1 MKPQMALKPMVFA
14 LAALMAAAAQANG
27 GGWHPAPQPTGVVA
41 AVVTDV
47 QNSAGNKFDD
57 TKTENNASSDNSVN
71 GNSGNVGVNV
81 QAGSG
86 NQADNSAA
94 ISSAKGD
101 FATVFGLVDV
111 NQNSALN
118 NFVNKG
124 TQNNASLDNSLNG
137 NSGNLGYN
145 GQAGQ
150 GNQGKNN
157 MAITTADGKNIAA
170 AANTEQNSLANSYL
184 NAAATS
190 NGYGGHGGHGGSAQ
204 YVSNNSSLD
213 NSINRNSGNVGVN
226 LQSGSGNQGSNS
238 LSIGQGCSVCSS
250 GSGMRF

>member
-1 MKPQMALKPMVFA
+1 MKPQMALKPLVFA
-14 LAALMAAAAQANG
+14 LAALMAAAAQAG

-41 AVVTDV
+41 SVVTDV
-47 QNSAGNKFDD
+47 QNSVGNKFDD
-57 TKTENNASSDNSVN
+57 TKTENNASADGSVT

-86 NQADNSAA
+86 NQADNSGA

-101 FATVFGLVDV
+101 FATVFAVVDV
-111 NQNSALN
+111 NQNSGLN

-124 TQNNASLDNSLNG
+124 TQNNASLDNSANG

-157 MAITTADGKNIAA
+157 LAITTADGKNIAA
-170 AANTEQNSLANSYL
+170 AANTEQNSLANNYL
-184 NAAATS
+184 NAAAT
-190 NGYGGHGGHGGSAQ
+190 GYGHHGGKPQ

-213 NSINRNSGNVGVN
+213 NSVNRNSGNVGVN
-226 LQSGSGNQGSNS
+226 QQSGSGNQGSNS
-238 LSIGQGCSVCSS
+238 LSIGQGCSVCAS
-250 GSGMRF
+250 GVRF

>member
-1 MKPQMALKPMVFA
+1 MKPQMALKPLVFA
-14 LAALMAAAAQANG
+14 LAALMAAAAQAG
-27 GGWHPAPQPTGVVA
+27 SWHPAPQPTGTIA

-57 TKTENNASSDNSVN
+57 TKTENNASADNAVN
-71 GNSGNVGVNV
+71 GNSGNAGVNV
-81 QAGSG
+81 QAGSA

-101 FATVFGLVDV
+101 AATVFGVVDV
-111 NQNSALN
+111 NQNSVLN
-118 NFVNKG
+118 TYVNKG
-124 TQNNASLDNSLNG
+124 TQNNASLDNAING
-137 NSGNLGYN
+137 NSGNVGYN

-157 MAITTADGKNIAA
+157 LAIVTADGKNIAA
-170 AANTEQNSLANSYL
+170 AANTEQNSLGNSYL

-190 NGYGGHGGHGGSAQ
+190 HGYGYGGKPQ
-204 YVSNNSSLD
+204 YVSNNASLD
-213 NSINRNSGNVGVN
+213 NSVNRNSGNMGVN

-238 LSIGQGCSVCSS
+238 LAIGQGCTVCAS
-250 GSGMRF
+250 GVRF

>member
-1 MKPQMALKPMVFA
+1 MKPQMALKPLVFA
-14 LAALMAAAAQANG
+14 LAALMAAAAQA
-27 GGWHPAPQPTGVVA
+27 GGWHPAPQPTGTIA

-57 TKTENNASSDNSVN
+57 TKTENNASADNSVN
-71 GNSGNVGVNV
+71 SNSGNAGVNA

-101 FATVFGLVDV
+101 AATVFGVVDV
-111 NQNSALN
+111 NQNSVLN
-118 NFVNKG
+118 TYVNKG
-124 TQNNASLDNSLNG
+124 TQNNASLDNSING
-137 NSGNLGYN
+137 NSGNVGYN

-157 MAITTADGKNIAA
+157 LAIVTADGKNIAA
-170 AANTEQNSLANSYL
+170 AANTEQNSLGNSYL

-190 NGYGGHGGHGGSAQ
+190 HGYGYGGKPQ
-204 YVSNNSSLD
+204 YVSNNASLD
-213 NSINRNSGNVGVN
+213 NSVNRNSGNMGVN

-238 LSIGQGCSVCSS
+238 LAIGQGCTVCAS
-250 GSGMRF
+250 GVRF

>member
-14 LAALMAAAAQANG
+14 LAALMAAAAQAG

-41 AVVTDV
+41 SVVTDV
-47 QNSAGNKFDD
+47 QNSIGNKFDD
-57 TKTENNASSDNSVN
+57 TKTENNASNDNSVN

-81 QAGSG
+81 QSGSG
-86 NQADNSAA
+86 NQADNSGA

-101 FATVFGLVDV
+101 FATVFAVVDV

-118 NFVNKG
+118 NFINKG
-124 TQNNASLDNSLNG
+124 TQNNASVDNGING
-137 NSGNLGYN
+137 NSGNVGYN

-157 MAITTADGKNIAA
+157 LAITTADGKNIAA
-170 AANTEQNSLANSYL
+170 AANTEQNSLANNYL
-184 NAAATS
+184 NTAATS
-190 NGYGGHGGHGGSAQ
+190 HGYGYGGKPQ

-213 NSINRNSGNVGVN
+213 NSVNRNSGNVGVN
-226 LQSGSGNQGSNS
+226 LQSGAGNQGSNS
-238 LSIGQGCSVCSS
+238 LSVGQGCSVC
-250 GSGMRF
+250 GSGVRF

>member
-1 MKPQMALKPMVFA
+1 MKPQMALKPLVFA
-14 LAALMAAAAQANG
+14 LAALMAAAAQAG

-41 AVVTDV
+41 SVVTDV
-47 QNSAGNKFDD
+47 QNSVGNKFDD
-57 TKTENNASSDNSVN
+57 TKTENNASADGSVT
-71 GNSGNVGVNV
+71 GNSGNTGVNV

-86 NQADNSAA
+86 NQADNSGA

-101 FATVFGLVDV
+101 FATVFAVIDV
-111 NQNSALN
+111 NQASGLN

-124 TQNNASLDNSLNG
+124 TQNNASLDNSANG
-137 NSGNLGYN
+137 SFGNLGYN

-157 MAITTADGKNIAA
+157 LAITTADGKNIAA
-170 AANTEQNSLANSYL
+170 AANTEQNSLGNSYL

-190 NGYGGHGGHGGSAQ
+190 YGYGHGSKAQ

-213 NSINRNSGNVGVN
+213 NSVNRNSGNVGVN
-226 LQSGSGNQGSNS
+226 LQSGSGHQASNS
-238 LSIGQGCSVCSS
+238 LSIGQGCSVC
-250 GSGMRF
+250 GSNVRF

>member
-57 TKTENNASSDNSVN
+57 TKTENNASADGSVN
-71 GNSGNVGVNV
+71 SNSGNTGVNV

-101 FATVFGLVDV
+101 FLSVFAVVDV
-111 NQNSALN
+111 NQNSLLN
-118 NFVNKG
+118 TYSNKG
-124 TQNNASLDNSLNG
+124 TQNNASLDKSLNS

-157 MAITTADGKNIAA
+157 MAITTADGNNIAA
-170 AANTEQNSLANSYL
+170 AANTEQNSLGNSYL

-190 NGYGGHGGHGGSAQ
+190 HGYGYGYGGKPQ

-213 NSINRNSGNVGVN
+213 SSVNSNSGNVGVN
-226 LQSGSGNQGSNS
+226 LQSGLGNQSSNS
-238 LSIGQGCSVCSS
+238 LSIGQGCSSCAS
-250 GSGMRF
+250 GVRF

>member
-14 LAALMAAAAQANG
+14 LAALMAAAAQAGG

-41 AVVTDV
+41 SVVTDV
-47 QNSAGNKFDD
+47 QNSIGNKYDD
-57 TKTENNASSDNSVN
+57 TKTENNASADNSVN
-71 GNSGNVGVNV
+71 GNSGNAGVNI

-86 NQADNSAA
+86 NQADNSGA

-101 FATVFGLVDV
+101 FATVFAVVDV

-124 TQNNASLDNSLNG
+124 TQNNASLDNSVNR
-137 NSGNLGYN
+137 NSGNVGYN

-157 MAITTADGKNIAA
+157 LAITTADGKNIAA
-170 AANTEQNSLANSYL
+170 AANTEQNSLANNYL
-184 NAAATS
+184 NTAAT
-190 NGYGGHGGHGGSAQ
+190 GYGHHGGKPQ
-204 YVSNNSSLD
+204 YVSNNASAD
-213 NSINRNSGNVGVN
+213 NSINNNSGNIGVN
-226 LQSGSGNQGSNS
+226 LQSGAGNQASNS
-238 LSIGQGCSVCSS
+238 LSVGQGCSVCSS
-250 GSGMRF
+250 GVRF

>member
-27 GGWHPAPQPTGVVA
+27 SGWHPAPQPTGVVA
-41 AVVTDV
+41 SVVTDV
-47 QNSAGNKFDD
+47 QNSGGNKFDD
-57 TKTENNASSDNSVN
+57 TKTENNASADGSVTS
-71 GNSGNVGVNV
+71 NSGNTGVNV
-81 QAGSG
+81 QSGSG
-86 NQADNSAA
+86 NQADNSGA

-101 FATVFGLVDV
+101 FATVFAVVDV
-111 NQNSALN
+111 NQNSGLN

-124 TQNNASLDNSLNG
+124 TQNNASLDGSANG

-157 MAITTADGKNIAA
+157 LAITTADGKNIAA

-190 NGYGGHGGHGGSAQ
+190 YGYGHGSKAQ

-213 NSINRNSGNVGVN
+213 NSVNRNSGNVGVN

-238 LSIGQGCSVCSS
+238 LSIGQGCSVCAS
-250 GSGMRF
+250 GVRF

>member
-1 MKPQMALKPMVFA
+1 MKPQMALKPLVFA
-14 LAALMAAAAQANG
+14 LAALMAAAAQA
-27 GGWHPAPQPTGVVA
+27 GGWHPAPQPTGTIA

-57 TKTENNASSDNSVN
+57 TKTENNASADNAVN
-71 GNSGNVGVNV
+71 GNSGNAGVNV
-81 QAGSG
+81 QAGSA

-101 FATVFGLVDV
+101 AATVFGVVDV
-111 NQNSALN
+111 NQNSVLN
-118 NFVNKG
+118 TYVNKG
-124 TQNNASLDNSLNG
+124 TQNNASLDNAING
-137 NSGNLGYN
+137 NSGNVGYN

-157 MAITTADGKNIAA
+157 LAIVTADGKNIAA
-170 AANTEQNSLANSYL
+170 AANTEQNSLGNSYL

-190 NGYGGHGGHGGSAQ
+190 HGYGYGGKPQ
-204 YVSNNSSLD
+204 YVSNNASLD
-213 NSINRNSGNVGVN
+213 NSVNRNSGNMGVN

-238 LSIGQGCSVCSS
+238 LAIGQGCTVCAS
-250 GSGMRF
+250 GVRF

>member
-14 LAALMAAAAQANG
+14 LAALMAAAAQAG
-27 GGWHPAPQPTGVVA
+27 GGWHPAPQPTGTVA

-47 QNSAGNKFDD
+47 QKSEHNKFDD
-57 TKTENNASSDNSVN
+57 TNTENNASADGSVT

-81 QAGSG
+81 QSGSG
-86 NQADNSAA
+86 NQADNAGA

-101 FATVFGLVDV
+101 FATVFAVIDVD
-111 NQNSALN
+111 QGSSHN

-124 TQNNASLDNSLNG
+124 TQNNASLDNSVNG
-137 NSGNLGYN
+137 NSGNVGYN

-157 MAITTADGKNIAA
+157 LAITTADGKNIAA
-170 AANTEQNSLANSYL
+170 ASNTEQNSLNNSYL
-184 NAAATS
+184 NTAVS
-190 NGYGGHGGHGGSAQ
+190 SHGYGKPQ

-213 NSINRNSGNVGVN
+213 NSVNHNSGNVGVN
-226 LQSGSGNQGSNS
+226 IQSGLGNGASNS
-238 LSIGQGCSVCSS
+238 LSIGQGCSDCAS
-250 GSGMRF
+250 GVRF

>member
-14 LAALMAAAAQANG
+14 LAALMAAAAQA
-27 GGWHPAPQPTGVVA
+27 GGWHPTPQPTGTVA

-47 QNSAGNKFDD
+47 QKSEHNKFDD
-57 TKTENNASSDNSVN
+57 TDTENNASADNSVN
-71 GNSGNVGVNV
+71 SNSGNVGVNA
-81 QAGSG
+81 QSGSG
-86 NQADNSAA
+86 NQADNAGA

-101 FATVFGLVDV
+101 FATVFAVIDVD
-111 NQNSALN
+111 QGSSHN

-157 MAITTADGKNIAA
+157 LAITTADGKNIAA

-184 NAAATS
+184 NTAATS
-190 NGYGGHGGHGGSAQ
+190 YGYGHGKAQ

-213 NSINRNSGNVGVN
+213 NSVTRNSGNVGVN

-238 LSIGQGCSVCSS
+238 LSIGQGCSVCAS
-250 GSGMRF
+250 GVRF